1 MNAPLEARHLD
12 RPKPQFDLSLVDE
25 NEHLI
30 PRPYG
35 TLQSLNLDHL
45 YRYAFAKGLCF
56 GADVLDA
63 AMGCGYASL
72 LLDCKSYTGVDIDHN
87 MVAFANQIYLPMMK
101 GQDRAPRSRQAE
113 PAPQGGEPALGRPGG
128 RLQHRYLQGS
138 VLELPVADH
147 SIDTF
152 ISFET
157 IEHIQPGELAQYFAE
172 AKRVLRPG
180 GRFVCSTPIYRGDK
194 HGLLTR
200 YHPFEF
206 RYQQFE
212 ATLMANGFALQETLY
227 QWPPHFTLEHVVPSL
242 AQTQQSAPFLTICVC
257 RAA

>member
-1 MNAPLEARHLD
+1 MNAPLEAR
-12 RPKPQFDLSLVDE
+12 QFNLAEVDE

-45 YRYAFAKGLCF
+45 YRYAFAKGLCY

-72 LLDCKSYTGVDIDHN
+72 LLNCKSYTGVDIDPN
-87 MVAFANQIYLPMMK
+87 MVAFANETYLPMM
-101 GQDRAPRSRQAE
+101 
-113 PAPQGGEPALGRPGG
+113 GGAR
-128 RLQHRYLQGS
+128 HRYVQGS
-138 VLELPVADH
+138 LLELPVADH

-157 IEHIQPGELAQYFAE
+157 IEHIQPGEVGKYFEE

-194 HGLLTR
+194 FGLLTR

-212 ATLMANGFALQETLY
+212 ATLVANGFSLVETLY

-242 AQTQQSAPFLTICVC
+242 AQTQQAAPFLTICV
-257 RAA
+257 AQVNG

>member
-1 MNAPLEARHLD
+1 MNAPLEAR
-12 RPKPQFDLSLVDE
+12 QFNLAEVDE

-45 YRYAFAKGLCF
+45 YRYAFAKGLCY

-72 LLDCKSYTGVDIDHN
+72 LLNCKSYTGVDIDPN
-87 MVAFANQIYLPMMK
+87 MVAFANETYLPMM
-101 GQDRAPRSRQAE
+101 
-113 PAPQGGEPALGRPGG
+113 GGAR
-128 RLQHRYLQGS
+128 HRYVQGS
-138 VLELPVADH
+138 LLELPVADH

-157 IEHIQPGELAQYFAE
+157 IEHIQPGEVGKYFEE

-194 HGLLTR
+194 FGLLTR

-212 ATLMANGFALQETLY
+212 ATLLANGFSLVETLY

-242 AQTQQSAPFLTICVC
+242 AQTQQAAPFLTICV
-257 RAA
+257 AQVNG

>member
-1 MNAPLEARHLD
+1 MNAPLEAR
-12 RPKPQFDLSLVDE
+12 QFNLAEVDE

-45 YRYAFAKGLCF
+45 YRYAFAKGLCY

-72 LLDCKSYTGVDIDHN
+72 LLNCKSYTGVDIDPN
-87 MVAFANQIYLPMMK
+87 MVAFANETYLPMM
-101 GQDRAPRSRQAE
+101 
-113 PAPQGGEPALGRPGG
+113 GGAR
-128 RLQHRYLQGS
+128 HRYVQGS

-157 IEHIQPGELAQYFAE
+157 IEHIQPGEVGKYFEE

-194 HGLLTR
+194 FGLLTR

-212 ATLMANGFALQETLY
+212 ATLVANGFSLVETLY

-242 AQTQQSAPFLTICVC
+242 AQTQQAAPFLTICV
-257 RAA
+257 AQVNG

>member
-1 MNAPLEARHLD
+1 MLTTSLTPIMNAPLEAA
-12 RPKPQFDLSLVDE
+12 KFNLSLVDE

-45 YRYAFAKGLCF
+45 YRYAFAKGLCY

-63 AMGCGYASL
+63 AMGCGYSSL
-72 LLDCKSYTGVDIDHN
+72 LLNCKSYTGVDIDHN
-87 MVAFANQIYLPMMK
+87 MVAFANEVYLPMM
-101 GQDRAPRSRQAE
+101 QSAAAPS
-113 PAPQGGEPALGRPGG
+113 
-128 RLQHRYLQGS
+128 QHRYLQGS
-138 VLELPVADH
+138 VLELPVDDH
-147 SIDTF
+147 SIDSF

-157 IEHIQPGELAQYFAE
+157 IEHIQPGEVPQYFAE
-172 AKRVLRPG
+172 AKRVLRKG

-212 ATLMANGFALQETLY
+212 ATMLAHGFTMLETLY
-227 QWPPHFTLEHVVPSL
+227 QWPPHFTLEHVVPSH
-242 AQTQQSAPFLTICVC
+242 AQTQQAAPFLTICVGQYNG
-257 RAA
+257 

>member
-1 MNAPLEARHLD
+1 MNAPLEAR
-12 RPKPQFDLSLVDE
+12 QFNLAEVDE

-45 YRYAFAKGLCF
+45 YRYAFAKGLCY

-72 LLDCKSYTGVDIDHN
+72 LLNCKSYTGVDIDPN
-87 MVAFANQIYLPMMK
+87 MVAFANETYLPMM
-101 GQDRAPRSRQAE
+101 
-113 PAPQGGEPALGRPGG
+113 GGAR
-128 RLQHRYLQGS
+128 HRYVQGS

-157 IEHIQPGELAQYFAE
+157 IEHIQPGEVGKYFEE

-194 HGLLTR
+194 FGLLTR

-212 ATLMANGFALQETLY
+212 ATLLANGFSLVETLY

-242 AQTQQSAPFLTICVC
+242 AQTQQAAPFLTICV
-257 RAA
+257 AQVNG